1 MSEELVVLAE
11 RVRQDME
18 LRFLI
23 SPHPP
28 ILIYCSQS
36 WSKLTRLSEKVSGC
50 DAVKLNLSFEGF

>member
-28 ILIYCSQS
+28 ISPSPCLPISPS
-36 WSKLTRLSEKVSGC
+36 PHPHLLFPE
-50 DAVKLNLSFEGF
+50 LE

>member
-23 SPHPP
+23 SPHLPIPLSPHLPIPP
-28 ILIYCSQS
+28 SSSIVP
-36 WSKLTRLSEKVSGC
+36 RVG
-50 DAVKLNLSFEGF
+50 VN